1 MIYCF
6 SAFFLLAELFGHLRS
21 SSIIFDH
28 LRSCS
33 IIFDHLRSSS
43 ILVQRRAF
51 LCSYVQW
58 AVFCTP
64 ALPRGYQ
71 RKQVTRWALARGV
84 ALSEVF
90 STTWFLPSKDG
101 LGETV
106 LVVYVASFLDI
117 ICGWGIEWTWGCRGD
132 GRITN
137 QDACTTGQPKTDLQ
151 AEKVVWA
158 VLTRSRDGNH
168 TWVSLLFHA
177 CCSIGTNMG

>member
-1 MIYCF
+1 MWIIIIEVLKRIIFLSSSKSSIEVGQIPGKIVIYIYLPYDLLLFCI
-6 SAFFLLAELFGHLRS
+6 FLLAELFGHLRS

-28 LRSCS
+28 LRSSS

-117 ICGWGIEWTWGCRGD
+117 ICGWGIE
-132 GRITN
+132 
-137 QDACTTGQPKTDLQ
+137 
-151 AEKVVWA
+151 
-158 VLTRSRDGNH
+158 
-168 TWVSLLFHA
+168 
-177 CCSIGTNMG
+177 